1 MKPCHSI
8 QNILLLLS
16 LILILGKSQAAA
28 LEAPRITLQELKSI
42 LDQKTD
48 VIIVDARGKNSF
60 EQEHIKGAISI
71 PVEEVE
77 ARVDELPK
85 DKEIVFYCT

>member
-1 MKPCHSI
+1 MKTCHSI
-8 QNILLLLS
+8 PYILLLLF
-16 LILILGKSQAAA
+16 LILIPGKSQSAT

-60 EQEHIKGAISI
+60 EQEHIKGAISM
-71 PVEEVE
+71 PVEEVD
-77 ARVDELPK
+77 ARLDELPK
-85 DKEIVFYCT
+85 DREIVFYCT